1 MGRSIG
7 WYLAELKRRK
17 VYRVAAVY
25 VLVAFGVWQV
35 ADIAFPGLGL
45 PDSAVTFVLVLTILG
60 FPLAIVLAWAYE
72 VRPEPPQ
79 VDHDGDPDVV
89 GRPPDDVDEE
99 SATPEATGH
108 DRAVA
113 TAPLDPSIAVL
124 PFENLSAA
132 EESGFFADGITE
144 EITHMLA
151 QFPGMRVVARTSAFA
166 FKGEAV
172 DIREVAGQLNVSHV
186 LEGSVRRAGERL
198 RITVQLIDA
207 AAGYHVWSER
217 YEREVGDVFE
227 VQDEIAERVARQLS
241 VGLQADTTVSGI
253 ASSDRDREAVSTP
266 HVGAYDAY
274 LRGRQQRAYFDPQAL
289 ATAVGHFSEALAID
303 PDFAPAHAAISE
315 ALSAQS
321 IGLGLASH
329 DTMPRAQQAAD
340 RALALAPDLADAH
353 VARALVALFYE
364 RDYAQAK
371 KGFDRALALNPN
383 YADAYVWS
391 EFYWTYI
398 AGVFEAALAATR
410 RAQELS
416 PLDPSVR
423 VRSGTVLYIFGRY
436 EEAEEHF
443 RRLVA
448 ENPNSFMERLGLADT
463 LLRVGRYSE
472 ANEEVNR
479 ALELAGEGAPGALLG
494 VTGATR
500 AVAGDHG
507 GARDLL
513 SDLQRRAGE
522 GFVTAFWQA
531 VVHGALGEI
540 DDAYRCLEQ
549 AIDEGDCNLLYIR
562 VAPEQVGLR
571 DDPRYPEILQRL
583 KLSRGSRSS

>member
-7 WYLAELKRRK
+7 WYLTELKRRK

-60 FPLAIVLAWAYE
+60 FPLAMVLAWAYE
-72 VRPEPPQ
+72 VRPEPAP
-79 VDHDGDPDVV
+79 VDHDATPDVA
-89 GRPPDDVDEE
+89 GRPPDDVDEG
-99 SATPEATGH
+99 SSTPQRAGH
-108 DRAVA
+108 DPTVA
-113 TAPLDPSIAVL
+113 AGSLDPSIAVL

-172 DIREVAGQLNVSHV
+172 DIREVAGKLNVSHV
-186 LEGSVRRAGERL
+186 LEGSVRRAGDTL

-217 YEREVGDVFE
+217 YEREVGDVFA
-227 VQDEIAERVARQLS
+227 VQDEIADRVARQLS
-241 VGLQADTTVSGI
+241 VGLQADTTVSGFT
-253 ASSDRDREAVSTP
+253 ANDRDAVSTE

-274 LRGRQQRAYFDPQAL
+274 LRGRQQRSRFDPQGL
-289 ATAVGHFSEALAID
+289 ATAIEHFTEALALD
-303 PDFAPAHAAISE
+303 PEFAPAHAAISE

-321 IGLGLASH
+321 IGLGMASH
-329 DTMPRAQQAAD
+329 DTMPRARESAE

-364 RDYAQAK
+364 RDYGAAK
-371 KGFDRALALNPN
+371 KGFDRALALNPSH
-383 YADAYVWS
+383 ADAYIWS
-391 EFYWTYI
+391 EFYWTYV
-398 AGVFEAALAATR
+398 AGVFESALAATR

-416 PLDPSVR
+416 PLDPSIR
-423 VRSGTVLYIFGRY
+423 VRYGTVLYIFGRLD
-436 EEAEEHF
+436 EAEECF
-443 RRLVA
+443 RKLVA
-448 ENPNSFMERLGLADT
+448 ANPNSPLGRVGLGDT
-463 LLRVGRYSE
+463 LLRMGRFDE
-472 ANEEVNR
+472 AVAEVDR
-479 ALELAGEGAPGALLG
+479 ALEMGFRG
-494 VTGATR
+494 
-500 AVAGDHG
+500 VAGDVN
-507 GARDLL
+507 GAREVL
-513 SDLQRRAGE
+513 SHLQRRAGA

-531 VVHGALGEI
+531 IVHSSLGEM
-540 DDAYRCLEQ
+540 DDAYRCLDQ
-549 AIDEGDCNLLYIR
+549 ALDEGDANLLYIQ
-562 VAPEQVGLR
+562 VAPREIGLR
-571 DDPRYPEILQRL
+571 DDPRYAGILERL
-583 KLSRGSRSS
+583 HLPGRTTAV